1 MMLTVLLPA
10 LLTVC
15 VCDSRTVTGQT
26 GQSATLPCTYDVK
39 TDGALHVCWGRGQI
53 PIRGCSQQ
61 LIATDGRQVTQSL
74 SDRFQLLGQLD
85 RGNVSLTI
93 HNITEADAGQ
103 YGCRAEVPGWFND
116 AKHQVELVVLRA
128 PHTTPWTPPATPPA
142 TPAGTTATSQ
152 TAGHMTS
159 TQTLRTSRSSGI
171 KSAED
176 SGTLTAVLVCVLLGL
191 VVLLAVAGLFIILRR
206 RNLRTTAQQQVG
218 TSVMF
223 TSTSSTLHL
232 HQAVDNIYQIEGD
245 GTEGDYES
253 CP

>member
-1 MMLTVLLPA
+1 MVSECLCAPLVGGGL
-10 LLTVC
+10 VC

-171 KSAED
+171 KSAERHAD
-176 SGTLTAVLVCVLLGL
+176 GGSGVCSVGFGGS
-191 VVLLAVAGLFIILRR
+191 AGCRR
-206 RNLRTTAQQQVG
+206 
-218 TSVMF
+218 
-223 TSTSSTLHL
+223 TLHHPEEEEPQNNGSAAGRHLRHVHL
-232 HQAVDNIYQIEGD
+232 HLVHTAPAP
-245 GTEGDYES
+245 S
-253 CP
+253 C